1 MNRNNVEFKQ
11 KNRSSMKVNCLV
23 QTPIHWYEDIK
34 NNIRDKDLK
43 ISELN
48 DICKNLTNK
57 MRNYIEQNENL
68 ASSKDAEFIGMED
81 KVSKLESENRD
92 LLENIKRNNKDSR
105 NIKTKTDEIEAE
117 KQE

>member
-1 MNRNNVEFKQ
+1 
-11 KNRSSMKVNCLV
+11 
-23 QTPIHWYEDIK
+23 
-34 NNIRDKDLK
+34 
-43 ISELN
+43 
-48 DICKNLTNK
+48 
-57 MRNYIEQNENL
+57 L